1 MDGFRSGQVHPSSD
15 SSLEAWPLCSGLEV
29 KIGHIHVA
37 LTKIFLVLDFD
48 PQPELSSLRAGRY

>member
-37 LTKIFLVLDFD
+37 LT
-48 PQPELSSLRAGRY
+48 QS